1 MSGVVALHTQ
11 AIAEPA
17 ASEYL
22 DLLSKAVRAA
32 RLSKQFPDR
41 RAYARTLQALSGAEH
56 RGLYDSIFVDSRS
69 GLPNMA
75 SMTRVN
81 ADRTVALDALPRM
94 KSQAQLEARRADAE
108 VFERLARKRPY
119 YEGLTRVEVA
129 PVDEHRVLL
138 RRHEPE
144 HSRASFRVELT
155 KLAADGC
162 YLHVAIELTQTAGLW
177 SDKLVQLDTR
187 GEVAEGTEALRG
199 MVYRFASYDAEA
211 LFLRLHELPGVEVE
225 RVQRGVIGPVVYAL
239 GDGTAVAEPHRN
251 AMTQAFSAWRE
262 HAAGEAGI
270 VASFASDVAAI
281 DVRDE
286 KSNDPL
292 SPLMSTTI
300 VDKERPRYAATRER
314 FKFRVYKDRK
324 FAASPG
330 LLELVKAICAA
341 QGTKN
346 IVYPVRR

>member
-1 MSGVVALHTQ
+1 MSELVALHTQ
-11 AIAEPA
+11 ALAEPA

-22 DLLSKAVRAA
+22 GLLAKAVRAA

-41 RAYARTLQALSGAEH
+41 RAYAQTLTALGARAH
-56 RGLYDSIFVDSRS
+56 LGLYDSIFVDARS

-75 SMTRVN
+75 SMTRVV
-81 ADRTVALDALPRM
+81 ADQTVARDALPRM
-94 KSQAQLEARRADAE
+94 KSQAVLDARRADAE

-119 YEGLTRVEVA
+119 YEGLGRTEIA

-155 KLAADGC
+155 KLAGDGC
-162 YLHVAIELTQTAGLW
+162 YLHVAIELSQTANLW
-177 SDKLVQLDTR
+177 GQRLVDLDAQ

-199 MVYRFASYDAEA
+199 MVYRFASFDSEA
-211 LFLRLHELPGVEVE
+211 LFLRLHELPGVTVE
-225 RVQRGVIGPVVYAL
+225 RVARGVIGPVVFRLANGAAL
-239 GDGTAVAEPHRN
+239 VEAPTGGLSQTFEAWCGKAAE
-251 AMTQAFSAWRE
+251 
-262 HAAGEAGI
+262 GEAGI
-270 VASFASDVAAI
+270 IAGFASDVAAI

-300 VDKERPRYAATRER
+300 RQAERARYDDARRR
-314 FKFRVYKDRK
+314 FAFRVYKDRK
-324 FAASPG
+324 FAATAG
-330 LLELVKAICAA
+330 LVEYAKALSTAA
-341 QGTKN
+341 GTKN
-346 IVYPVRR
+346 IVYPIR